1 MTDIDLIPG
10 DYRERL
16 RVQYWAR
23 QLAAAVTVVIVISV
37 AGYFTFDYMNETI
50 SADISTL
57 QAQQQI
63 SELQRGALTDLNK
76 MKTHYLSQLSFLT
89 GLRSG
94 TAAPEMFSAIDQ
106 ALHNKEV
113 WFLNWDF
120 RRAGAAVDKKENIT
134 SNGYFIVI
142 PATDGEKT
150 AENWKI
156 ETHMTIKGQA
166 KDHAALSRF
175 VRKLFSQAAIQDVR
189 ILNTSRISKASIVNF
204 DLAVT
209 VNSQSGNG

>member
-10 DYRERL
+10 GYRERL
-16 RVQYWAR
+16 RLHYWAR
-23 QLAAAVTVVIVISV
+23 QMVIAVSVVLVSSI
-37 AGYFTFDYMNETI
+37 AGYFTLEYINKTI
-50 SADISTL
+50 SADIAGL
-57 QAQQQI
+57 QDKQQI
-63 SELQRGALTDLNK
+63 SELQRGALTKLNET
-76 MKTHYLSQLSFLT
+76 KTLYLSQLSFLT

-94 TAAPEMFSAIDQ
+94 TAAPEMFKTIDQ
-106 ALHNKEV
+106 ALPDKEV
-113 WFLNWDF
+113 WFLNWEF
-120 RRAGAAVDKKENIT
+120 RRAGSAVEKKQNIA

-142 PATDGEKT
+142 PATDGNET

-175 VRKLFSQAAIQDVR
+175 VRELFNQSAIQDVR
-189 ILNTSRISKASIVNF
+189 ILNTSRVNNASVVNF

-209 VNSQSGNG
+209 VNSQSGTG

>member
-16 RVQYWAR
+16 RVQYWAKR
-23 QLAAAVTVVIVISV
+23 LAAAVTVTLVISA
-37 AGYFTFDYMNETI
+37 AGYFTFDYMNEII
-50 SADISTL
+50 SADISAL

-63 SELQRGALTDLNK
+63 SELQRGALTELNK
-76 MKTHYLSQLSFLT
+76 TKTHYLSQLSFLT

-94 TAAPEMFSAIDQ
+94 TAAPEMFKTIDD
-106 ALHNKEV
+106 ALVNNEV
-113 WFLNWDF
+113 WFLNWEF
-120 RRAGAAVDKKENIT
+120 RRAGTAVNKKENTT

-142 PATDGEKT
+142 PATDGEKSPD
-150 AENWKI
+150 NWKI

>member
-10 DYRERL
+10 NYRERL
-16 RVQYWAR
+16 RLQCWAR
-23 QLAAAVTVVIVISV
+23 YTVIAVAVVLVISTGGYSSLAA
-37 AGYFTFDYMNETI
+37 MNKTL
-50 SADISTL
+50 SADISGL
-57 QAQQQI
+57 QDKQQI
-63 SELQRGALTDLNK
+63 TALQQNALTQLNEK
-76 MKTHYLSQLSFLT
+76 KTHYLSQLSFLT

-94 TAAPEMFSAIDQ
+94 TAAAEMFTTIDD
-106 ALHNKEV
+106 ALPDREV
-113 WFLNWDF
+113 WFLNWEF
-120 RRAGAAVDKKENIT
+120 RRAGTAVEKKEDVT

-142 PATDGEKT
+142 PAGDGAQT
-150 AENWKI
+150 AESWKI

-175 VRKLFSQAAIQDVR
+175 VRKLFNQAAIQDVR
-189 ILNTSRISKASIVNF
+189 ILNTSRVSNAKIVNF

>member
-10 DYRERL
+10 NYRERL
-16 RVQYWAR
+16 RLQYWGKCAGI
-23 QLAAAVTVVIVISV
+23 ATAVVLVISI
-37 AGYFTFDYMNETI
+37 GSYFTLASINKTI
-50 SADISTL
+50 SADISGL
-57 QAQQQI
+57 QDKQQI
-63 SELQRGALTDLNK
+63 SELQRGALTQLNEK
-76 MKTHYLSQLSFLT
+76 KTHYLSQLSFLS

-94 TAAPEMFSAIDQ
+94 TAAPEMFTTIDD
-106 ALHNKEV
+106 ALVDNEV
-113 WFLNWDF
+113 WFLNWEF
-120 RRAGAAVDKKENIT
+120 RRAGTTVDKKEPVS

-142 PATDGEKT
+142 PATDGVQA

-189 ILNTSRISKASIVNF
+189 ILNTSRVTNARIVNF

-209 VNSQSGNG
+209 VNGQSGSG